1 MKKIRRITIFMIIL
15 CIVGIA
21 KVNIEF
27 TDSVV
32 NGYSSEI
39 VDKYMSNTP
48 MIKVS
53 YKPFNL
59 EIALKDKI
67 FYINEEE
74 IRKNIKSIV
83 NFD

>member
-1 MKKIRRITIFMIIL
+1 MKKIRRITILMVIL
-15 CIVGIA
+15 CIIGIF

-27 TDSVV
+27 TSSIT

-39 VDKYMSNTP
+39 IQKYMSNTP

-74 IRKNIKSIV
+74 IRKNMK
-83 NFD
+83 NLLK